1 MFQIFLP
8 QILKTKSN
16 IVGVGSVRSVFSSA
30 KFASQLAFLDGH
42 FMSFEKY
49 RLSEL
54 IFKKNVYISSDCEVT
69 EILKLPIW
77 PFFL

>member
-1 MFQIFLP
+1 MSVLMFQIFLP

-30 KFASQLAFLDGH
+30 KFASQLAFLDEH
-42 FMSFEKY
+42 LMSSEKY

-54 IFKKNVYISSDCEVT
+54 IFKKSVYRSDCEVT
-69 EILKLPIW
+69 EILKMPI
-77 PFFL
+77 